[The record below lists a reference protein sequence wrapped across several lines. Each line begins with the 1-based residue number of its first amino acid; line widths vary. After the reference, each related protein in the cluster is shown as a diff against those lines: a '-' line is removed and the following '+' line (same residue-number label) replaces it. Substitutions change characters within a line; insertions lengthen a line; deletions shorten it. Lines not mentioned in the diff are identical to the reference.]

1 MTFPSIPGYGGPVL
15 SALILSVFL
24 SITIQP
30 AFAGQT
36 HSYTQPQQGYNQ
48 SRARDYKVYVPDNL
62 STPAPMVMALHGCK
76 QTNNDVLN
84 DWGLTAAA
92 DEYGFILVAP
102 FITSYDGLR
111 NENCWGFWFDHHRH
125 EGAGEVEDLHQIAQ
139 AVEANFSVDPNR
151 RFITGLSSGGAM
163 ATVASVTHNEY
174 WAAAAPASGLPYGE
188 DSASVSLSG
197 QCPGSATF
205 HSVSQVVSD
214 MQNELDD
221 TYPIPLMVLQNENDC
236 TVLKTA
242 ADNTRDAHL
251 KVFGDPAFDTP
262 AEAEASS
269 SACAPYYQNN
279 YSCEHTR
286 YTRDGTLGTRSLV
299 ETVYLDGPLSTPNT
313 QDTDHGHYWVGG
325 EDGNNGKWSIR
336 VGPSYPD
343 IIWDFFSRNSRDG
356 TDPEGSPVITL
367 IGDNPMTVNLN
378 TTFTDPGATAE
389 DAEDGSLTVNADC
402 SDVDTSTTGSYTCT
416 YSATDSDDNTTTR
429 DRTVDVIDP
438 NAPIETCEQAT
449 ASPSTHISEGRAY
462 TGGSYDLRALTS
474 GDDVDIGGSFDTWS
488 SVTLHEGEA
497 GLWYASEPAACTGT
511 GDGGDGGS
519 GGDEFACQ
527 DWNDT
532 NLNHDVAGRAYYASG
547 YFTTGGDDTLG
558 ALSGTYTWV
567 KETSDGFFEAGAC
580 N

>member
-1 MTFPSIPGYGGPVL
+1 MNFPSISGHGGSAL
-15 SALILSVFL
+15 SALILSAIL
-24 SITIQP
+24 IITIQP
-30 AFAGQT
+30 ATAGQT
-36 HSYTQPQQGYNQ
+36 HSFTLPQQGYNQ

-62 STPAPMVMALHGCK
+62 ATPAPMVMALHGCK

-92 DEYGFILVAP
+92 DQKGFILVAP

-139 AVEANFSVDPNR
+139 AVENNFSIDPNR

-163 ATVASVTHNEY
+163 ATVASVAHNEY

-205 HSVSQVVSD
+205 HSVSRVVSD
-214 MQNELDD
+214 MESELDD
-221 TYPIPLMVLQNENDC
+221 TYPVPLMVLQNENDC

-262 AEAEASS
+262 AAAEASTA
-269 SACAPYYQNN
+269 ACAPYYQNN

-286 YTRDGTLGTRSLV
+286 YTRDGTLGSRSVV
-299 ETVYLDGPLSTPNT
+299 ETVYLDGPLSTPNM

-325 EDGNNGKWSIR
+325 ESGNNGKWSLR

-343 IIWDFFSRNSRDG
+343 IIWEFFSRNSRDG
-356 TDPEGSPVITL
+356 SAPEGFPVITL
-367 IGDNPMTVNLN
+367 IGDNPMTVNIN
-378 TTFTDPGATAE
+378 TAFTDPGATG
-389 DAEDGSLTVNADC
+389 EDGEDGALTVNADC
-402 SDVDTSTTGSYTCT
+402 SEVDTATTGSYTCT
-416 YSATDSDDNTTTR
+416 YSTTDSDGNTTTK
-429 DRTVDVIDP
+429 DRTVDVVDP

-449 ASPSTHISEGRAY
+449 ASPNAHISEGRAY
-462 TGGSYDLRALTS
+462 AGGSYDLRALTS

-488 SVTLHEGEA
+488 SVTLHEGE
-497 GLWYASEPAACTGT
+497 P
-511 GDGGDGGS
+511 
-519 GGDEFACQ
+519 
-527 DWNDT
+527 
-532 NLNHDVAGRAYYASG
+532 
-547 YFTTGGDDTLG
+547 
-558 ALSGTYTWV
+558 
-567 KETSDGFFEAGAC
+567 
-580 N
+580 